1 MVELPE
7 IVRGRFQWESLWAE
21 KSPCRSVGWLTGCVR
36 CDGGDFEVR
45 EYGEAAV
52 DHCGSRH
59 RDSQLVGG
67 ILSSSFF
74 ALSRACFW
82 GLFTDLWL
90 HQRNVDRRPRTVH
103 ERHARWSTRRPISRI
118 RRTFP
123 LCHCNPTWKF
133 ETAGAGFYL
142 T

>member
-59 RDSQLVGG
+59 RDSQFGRRNLEFVVLCPGVGV
-67 ILSSSFF
+67 L
-74 ALSRACFW
+74 L
-82 GLFTDLWL
+82 
-90 HQRNVDRRPRTVH
+90 
-103 ERHARWSTRRPISRI
+103 
-118 RRTFP
+118 
-123 LCHCNPTWKF
+123 
-133 ETAGAGFYL
+133 GASH
-142 T
+142 